1 MRISGSERFMAALG
15 YLAILFVVPVKL
27 RRDSMFVQFHARQG
41 GVLFGLWALFCL
53 VMFIALLFAGG
64 TGIVP
69 TLLIGAMFAAT
80 FVYVVM
86 AVIGLLKVA
95 LGERYRM
102 PVVADVA
109 LMLRL

>member
-1 MRISGSERFMAALG
+1 MRISGGERFMAALG
-15 YLAILFVVPVKL
+15 YIGFLFILPVKL

-41 GVLFGLWALFCL
+41 GVLFGLWLLLVLVIFIVLFVTGNGGGLANALIGVAMVLTIVYL
-53 VMFIALLFAGG
+53 VMA
-64 TGIVP
+64 
-69 TLLIGAMFAAT
+69 LIG
-80 FVYVVM
+80 
-86 AVIGLLKVA
+86 ILKVL